1 MALTLHNYFDDYPKI
16 IKGCDDVF
24 KKHNG
29 MLIPERIAA
38 EKALLAPLVD
48 SDELFEKKDTTL
60 VRDKVVYIFLDS
72 EDSIRVKKV
81 NNDFTTNMPIAYIG
95 MGTIDRPAAHWA
107 GGAGVNTRFHEWI
120 KSKEQFDKISPYLII
135 YSSHMSDEEAK
146 ELEADLISQV
156 IKIQSPIYGMQAYK
170 STRCPIRLF
179 NSKEETSHQRVY
191 SVHGKRQK

>member
-16 IKGCDDVF
+16 IKGCSKEYD
-24 KKHNG
+24 KYNG
-29 MLIPERIAA
+29 VVTPERAAA
-38 EKALLAPLVD
+38 EKLLLAPLVD
-48 SDELFEKKDTTL
+48 SDDLFSNRDALAVK
-60 VRDKVVYIFLDS
+60 DKVVYVFLDS
-72 EDSIRVKKV
+72 EDSIRVKKI
-81 NNDFTTNMPIAYIG
+81 NDDFTTNMPIAYIG
-95 MGTIDRPAAHWA
+95 MGVIDRPAAHWA
-107 GGAGVNTRFHEWI
+107 GGPGVNTRFHEWI
-120 KSKEQFDKISPYLII
+120 KSREQFDRLSPHLII

-156 IKIQSPIYGMQAYK
+156 IKIQSPMYGMQAYK